1 MPATRSVREIL
12 LTAAPL
18 GLAVFVFG
26 VSFGVLAIA
35 ARFPGWAAV
44 LMSALVFAVSAQFS
58 ALGVI
63 TAGGSSVTARLAGA
77 VYGPA
82 LADAFGQA
90 RGAVRDWRSPG
101 RSGAGPIHTARGST
115 RRRRVA
121 WVMAGSL
128 ALALVLGL
136 AGISFV
142 MRAIGPFLPN
152 IPAAITQ
159 RTTGLAPALLAA
171 LVSIQLTG
179 PNGLLHLD
187 VKVPAVILAALLSAL
202 RLALIVCVV
211 AGAFLAVL
219 LPAVFHL

>member
-1 MPATRSVREIL
+1 RHPRRTGARQPDKPGPRC
-12 LTAAPL
+12 
-18 GLAVFVFG
+18 G
-26 VSFGVLAIA
+26 VS
-35 ARFPGWAAV
+35 
-44 LMSALVFAVSAQFS
+44 S
-58 ALGVI
+58 
-63 TAGGSSVTARLAGA
+63 A

-82 LADAFGQA
+82 LADAVGQA
-90 RGAVRDWRSPG
+90 RGAVRDWRSTG

-152 IPAAITQ
+152 IPAAITE

-171 LVSIQLTG
+171 LVSIQLSG
-179 PNGLLHLD
+179 PSGLLHLD
-187 VKVPAVILAALLSAL
+187 VEVPAVVLAALLSAL
-202 RLALIVCVV
+202 RLPLIVCVV
-211 AGAFLAVL
+211 AGALLGAVL
-219 LPAVFHL
+219 RAAFHLLPVYPLRLPARSRSAFDIFDRPGMPFPRASLR